1 LPFPVTEIFADA
13 EFLIG
18 GNRPEPVIPGI
29 SVNFRDAATPNIP
42 DPQSYFDC
50 QL

>member
-18 GNRPEPVIPGI
+18 GNRPEQDLPEQKKGDPK
-29 SVNFRDAATPNIP
+29 AAM
-42 DPQSYFDC
+42 
-50 QL
+50 